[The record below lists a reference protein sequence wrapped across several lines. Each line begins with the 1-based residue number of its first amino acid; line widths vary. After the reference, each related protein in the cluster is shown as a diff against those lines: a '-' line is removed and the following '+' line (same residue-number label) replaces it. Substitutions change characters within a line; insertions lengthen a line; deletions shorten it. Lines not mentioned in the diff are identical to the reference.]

1 MMDEWIVDGWMDG
14 WQVGEWMGEWIE
26 RMMDGPGCGSASSL
40 PALLLLGTWP
50 TFPARPATASPMFL
64 HILQMQ
70 PPTKGPSSATLQV
83 PRSTYQ
89 LPEEQQMLEMTK
101 RYNRRKAEVSEMRGA
116 PGSRVTGSG
125 EGAEGC

>member
-1 MMDEWIVDGWMDG
+1 
-14 WQVGEWMGEWIE
+14 
-26 RMMDGPGCGSASSL
+26 MDGPGCGSASSL
-40 PALLLLGTWP
+40 PALLLLGRNMAHLPCTSSHCQSHVS
-50 TFPARPATASPMFL
+50 T
-64 HILQMQ
+64 HLQMQ